1 MELGETERTEDD
13 EAGRLDG
20 RADRDSGDEEF
31 KETERPDDEADR
43 LGDMVA
49 LRQCSRF
56 RLELRLQRKRE
67 RQGTLTGRFYTPNPR
82 NHLEQSWIFPR
93 VALVRHFHRCGSA
106 TYRCTAL
113 VLSGGL
119 DRVKPEMT

>member
-56 RLELRLQRKRE
+56 RLELRLQPKQE

-82 NHLEQSWIFPR
+82 NHLEQSWILPR
-93 VALVRHFHRCGSA
+93 VALVRHFYRCGSA
-106 TYRCTAL
+106 AHGSTAF
-113 VLSGGL
+113 VLL
-119 DRVKPEMT
+119 